1 MDNKQHLSQQEEPHS
16 KKHDYHPPML
26 TLLSELEPDG
36 KLFFSPQETGT
47 PPLDGGLS

>member
-1 MDNKQHLSQQEEPHS
+1 MNHEPHLSQQEEPHS
-16 KKHDYHPPML
+16 KKCDYHPPML

-47 PPLDGGLS
+47 HPLDSGLS